1 MQDFAEHDAVV
12 VDTPGHSSRLAT
24 LACSVATTLI
34 TPINDSFVDV
44 DALADIDVDRRE
56 VKAPSPFAQ
65 LIQKQRDH
73 LGSESSGALEWI
85 VARNRVGQLDNRNS
99 QEMTALLSVLSRRL
113 GFRVQPGF
121 SERLVFR
128 ALFYRGLTLFD
139 LNETELPRSNRSSL
153 LRARQEVE
161 DLLDVVV
168 TAADRSTRAQRM

>member
-1 MQDFAEHDAVV
+1 
-12 VDTPGHSSRLAT
+12 LAT

-73 LGSESSGALEWI
+73 QGSGSSEPLDWI

-139 LNETELPRSNRSSL
+139 LNEAELPRSNRSSL
-153 LRARQEVE
+153 QRARQEVG
-161 DLLDVVV
+161 DLLDSVVK
-168 TAADRSTRAQRM
+168 AAGRSTTAQRM